1 MDFPTLEASFDFVD
15 TLAAERG
22 GGTFEVAK
30 KSGDELGAADQPGQT
45 KSGQLLEHQM
55 LLKMEEYQKEQRH
68 NQMEICVQIG
78 ELKKLVGAV
87 GTLTEQSRAA
97 ADQALRAN
105 VAATEKQHRKLLIDH
120 ETLRA
125 EIGEMKQLQKMQ
137 EQRQAQMLRR
147 MGELGKAF
155 TGGSVLLEK
164 PNSGTEVGTEA
175 GNEET
180 EVGTEAGNEEREVG
194 TEAGKEGTEDG
205 SQMDASSAQMRA
217 SAAAYGQMQPSGA
230 PYGQM
235 HASGAP
241 YGQMQASCAPYG
253 HMQASG
259 APYGQT
265 QASCAPYGQMQ
276 ASAAP
281 YGQMQASA
289 APYGQMHASGAPYGQ
304 MQASAAPY
312 GQMHASGAP
321 YGQMHASGAPY
332 GQMQAS
338 AAPYGQMLASG
349 APYGQMQASA
359 APYGQMLASGAPY
372 DQMQASGAPYGQM
385 QASGAPY
392 GQTQASGAPYGQMH
406 ASGAP
411 YGQMLASG
419 APYGQMQASAAP
431 YGQTQASA
439 LMHSASSQQINSHL
453 NNCFMDDCRVCK
465 LIKLLTNGIAVYR
478 RWQKTLT
485 PHNRWDVAACCKGL
499 TLIEPKRLIVQCDG
513 EFNDLCCYVFAERPI
528 LKDVGFFYYELKFL
542 QNKGSI
548 CIGLASK
555 QMPFEGDSAV
565 CKGVN
570 VYLALDAVPGDVVG
584 YSLSLE
590 TREIVYTRN
599 GVRLD
604 SRNVLPHSAVDLFPY
619 ASLPSL
625 GDKVEAN
632 FGPNFLFNIHYS
644 HLKLD

>member
-87 GTLTEQSRAA
+87 GTLTEQSRAE

-155 TGGSVLLEK
+155 TGGSVLLGFVLQK
-164 PNSGTEVGTEA
+164 NPIRGRKLGLK
-175 GNEET
+175 
-180 EVGTEAGNEEREVG
+180 REMKRRKLG
-194 TEAGKEGTEDG
+194 LKREMKRGKLGLKAGKEGTEDG
-205 SQMDASSAQMRA
+205 SQNGRLECSDARLSCC
-217 SAAAYGQMQPSGA
+217 
-230 PYGQM
+230 M

-241 YGQMQASCAPYG
+241 Y
-253 HMQASG
+253 
-259 APYGQT
+259 
-265 QASCAPYGQMQ
+265 
-276 ASAAP
+276 
-281 YGQMQASA
+281 
-289 APYGQMHASGAPYGQ
+289 
-304 MQASAAPY
+304 
-312 GQMHASGAP
+312 
-321 YGQMHASGAPY
+321 
-332 GQMQAS
+332 
-338 AAPYGQMLASG
+338 
-349 APYGQMQASA
+349 
-359 APYGQMLASGAPY
+359 
-372 DQMQASGAPYGQM
+372 
-385 QASGAPY
+385 
-392 GQTQASGAPYGQMH
+392 
-406 ASGAP
+406 
-411 YGQMLASG
+411 
-419 APYGQMQASAAP
+419 
-431 YGQTQASA
+431 A

-513 EFNDLCCYVFAERPI
+513 EFNDF
-528 LKDVGFFYYELKFL
+528 
-542 QNKGSI
+542 
-548 CIGLASK
+548 
-555 QMPFEGDSAV
+555 

-599 GVRLD
+599 GVRL
-604 SRNVLPHSAVDLFPY
+604 
-619 ASLPSL
+619 
-625 GDKVEAN
+625 GK
-632 FGPNFLFNIHYS
+632 
-644 HLKLD
+644 K